1 MESTCG
7 LSVKI
12 SLLCRLSVKIF
23 DLCRLS
29 VNLSLSCNLRRF
41 KTLNSKRIV
50 KLVIIYY
57 LCDFVFLVCLS
68 LCCQLPLFLLQHGE
82 SMAQQSICVII
93 LTLNRN
99 KEDENVVRMF
109 YNSKTEF

>member
-1 MESTCG
+1 M
-7 LSVKI
+7 KI
-12 SLLCRLSVKIF
+12 M
-23 DLCRLS
+23 
-29 VNLSLSCNLRRF
+29 
-41 KTLNSKRIV
+41 IV
-50 KLVIIYY
+50 VQFGT
-57 LCDFVFLVCLS
+57 CDFVFLVCLS

-99 KEDENVVRMF
+99 KEDKNVVCMF